1 MTFVFKVFAHFDI
14 QSRYV
19 YIKAESFAQAI
30 ECARNRLG
38 CKSVEPVACLGTHH
52 PLIDITA

>member
-19 YIKAESFAQAI
+19 YIKAESFAQAM
-30 ECARNRLG
+30 ECAKHRLG
-38 CKSVEPVACLGTHH
+38 CKSVEPVACLGMDH
-52 PLIDITA
+52 PVIDLTA